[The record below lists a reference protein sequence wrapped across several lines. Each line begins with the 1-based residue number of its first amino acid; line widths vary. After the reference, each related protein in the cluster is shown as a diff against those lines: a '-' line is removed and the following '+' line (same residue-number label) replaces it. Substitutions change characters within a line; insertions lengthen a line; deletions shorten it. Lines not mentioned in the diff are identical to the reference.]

1 MYPNILRIQK
11 ATTLNQAMGI
21 FGFTQSDHIGKQA
34 FPAVQV
40 CPCFSSTFPVVLGG
54 RRDEK
59 RNRMT
64 CLVPCAIDQ
73 DPYFRLAR
81 GVASRV
87 KPKEKKCALIHSK
100 FVPSLQGIKIIF
112 LCFQALPIIMFM

>member
-1 MYPNILRIQK
+1 MIYVYCSWYINNYSLNVILTM
-11 ATTLNQAMGI
+11 A
-21 FGFTQSDHIGKQA
+21 QA

-54 RRDEK
+54 HRDPK
-59 RNRMT
+59 RLQLT

-81 GVASRV
+81 GVAGRL
-87 KPKEKKCALIHSK
+87 KEKKCALIHSK
-100 FVPSLQGIKIIF
+100 FVPGLQGNPCAYSSVQF
-112 LCFQALPIIMFM
+112 S